1 MSTENNG
8 NNAIKYSNPDGP
20 GDAGRQNQHRN
31 HNNAGPHN
39 QHNNTASIGPNKF
52 SLNAQQVKGLNR
64 LGDVMIPGGD
74 GFPSFSESGAAK
86 GADRM
91 LPYMYGSD
99 RDPFKL
105 LMTAFSY
112 LPKPAI
118 AGFVA
123 LVSAHKKVPEPLAGV
138 FRLAN
143 LGIKGV
149 VHSLY
154 YSDLDTSRGNVH
166 QRMGYNPTINTESY
180 ESYLSAK
187 LGERGVET
195 KNP

>member
-1 MSTENNG
+1 MS
-8 NNAIKYSNPDGP
+8 NAK
-20 GDAGRQNQHRN
+20 N
-31 HNNAGPHN
+31 HNNA
-39 QHNNTASIGPNKF
+39 TAIGPNKF
-52 SLNAQQVKGLNR
+52 SLSAQQIKGLNR

-91 LPYMYGSD
+91 LPYMYSAD
-99 RDPFKL
+99 RDPFKM
-105 LMTAFSY
+105 LMTVCSY
-112 LPKPAI
+112 LPKPTI
-118 AGFVA
+118 TGFVA

-154 YSDLDTSRGNVH
+154 YSDLDTSRGDVH
-166 QRMGYNPTINTESY
+166 QRMGYNPSIDTESY
-180 ESYLSAK
+180 ESYLATQ
-187 LGERGVET
+187 LGERGVEV